1 MLPSAAGPSPGPSPQ
16 PCLIASA
23 HNVLVVRPAAS
34 LDTSPQTLRPTGRL
48 RGGPSMFL
56 ILSAQRHRREA
67 LRVFTSRQYSAL
79 PQSERASGAGGGEDT
94 DSSMV

>member
-1 MLPSAAGPSPGPSPQ
+1 
-16 PCLIASA
+16 
-23 HNVLVVRPAAS
+23 
-34 LDTSPQTLRPTGRL
+34 
-48 RGGPSMFL
+48 MFL
-56 ILSAQRHRREA
+56 ILSAQRQRREA